1 MQKTAYE
8 LRISDWSSD
17 VCSSDLGVELRRRQ
31 LEAVAPGV
39 AVDHREVGVLVAV
52 VEAEPEAEAV
62 GQADLLLH
70 RLGGMDRGRALVL
83 DNVARHQVAA
93 IGGGV
98 EDAVGGASL
107 DAAFQHRLQ
116 RLVAGVLAADAAV
129 VATQHAGARDVAPV
143 EPGSAPGRD
152 SAG

>member
-83 DNVARHQVAA
+83 DPVARRS
-93 IGGGV
+93 
-98 EDAVGGASL
+98 EERRVGKECVYPCRFRWSPY
-107 DAAFQHRLQ
+107 R
-116 RLVAGVLAADAAV
+116 
-129 VATQHAGARDVAPV
+129 
-143 EPGSAPGRD
+143 SKKD
-152 SAG
+152 SKTILK